1 MPIVERY
8 IFRIAF
14 VAFLTSLLVL
24 TAIIWMTQALREV
37 DLMIGKGQ
45 TILIFLNLTLLTVPS
60 LLMILAPVALMIAVL
75 FALNRLNGDSELIVM
90 GAAGTS
96 PGRLL
101 KPFLLLIAIVMLLTG
116 FLSLW
121 AMPNSFRAIRDLVTK
136 IRADVLTRIVREGQF
151 VTLEQGFIFHYRER
165 GPGGSLRGIFIQD
178 RREPAKV
185 NTYISESGMTVE
197 EGGQNYLVLDKG
209 VIQRQERGDRAPAM
223 VQFEKYAI
231 DLAQFGS
238 EGPEAPYKP
247 RERKT
252 TELFK
257 AKAQDAKGV
266 ITLGRLKAE
275 LHDRISAPLYALALG
290 LIGFAALAQPRTTR
304 QGRGMAIMGAVL
316 AAGAVRIAGFGTIAL
331 VGRNPRLW
339 FLVYAVLAIAV
350 AAALVVIF
358 QPRWWLAISN
368 RTAALLRRRPSAPQ
382 AQGAPA

>member
-101 KPFLLLIAIVMLLTG
+101 KPFLLLMAIVIALTG

-121 AMPNSFRAIRDLVTK
+121 AMPNSFRTIRDLVTK

-151 VTLEQGFIFHYRER
+151 ITLEQGFIFHYRER

-238 EGPEAPYKP
+238 EGPQAPYKP
-247 RERKT
+247 RERMT
-252 TELFK
+252 WELFT
-257 AKAQDAKGV
+257 AKAQDAKGAV
-266 ITLGRLKAE
+266 TLGRLKAE

-316 AAGAVRIAGFGTIAL
+316 AAGAVRIAGFGAIAL

-339 FLVYAVLAIAV
+339 FLVYVVLALAA
-350 AAALVVIF
+350 AAALTVIF
-358 QPRWWLAISN
+358 QPRWWV
-368 RTAALLRRRPSAPQ
+368 ALRNMIAGLLVRRPAVAQ
-382 AQGAPA
+382 AQGAGA